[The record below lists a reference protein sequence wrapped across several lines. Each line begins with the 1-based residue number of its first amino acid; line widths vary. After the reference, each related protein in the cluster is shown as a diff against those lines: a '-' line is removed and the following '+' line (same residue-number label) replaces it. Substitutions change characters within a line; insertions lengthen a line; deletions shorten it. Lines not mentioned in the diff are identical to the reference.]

1 VWPGREGDSEWLG
14 LAWRYVAIAGTGIGL
29 VVSPTAGM
37 APGLAPGALAVA
49 LAFGLLLVLARPG
62 PAHAARGRPGRA
74 AGGGVP
80 LAWLAVVAACCAL
93 GGLAVGTLRL
103 DAIDDGA
110 YRGKPGRAVE
120 LHGFVTAV
128 PRRSDG
134 EVRVR
139 VETAD
144 GRLLVV
150 APEPVPELPVG
161 REVAVG
167 GTLRRPSDWERDYLE
182 RLGIATVVAAGGLE
196 LTGHRR
202 GGLASLGDRIRDRA
216 ETALERGTPPAEA
229 ALLRGFVL
237 GQDDRI
243 DPRTV
248 DDFQRSGLAHLLAVS
263 GQNVLLL
270 ALLATPILALL
281 GVALRARLICVLVL
295 IAVYVPVAGAG
306 PSIQRA
312 GIMGAAAVIAAL
324 ASRPASRWHAMAL
337 AAVVTLVID
346 PRASADVGWQLSFA
360 AVAGIAAWTPGLR
373 LAFRRSGTAEGPARP
388 AGPAGP
394 GAAMADAAAVTVAAT
409 VATAP
414 LMAYHFEAVSVAA
427 LPANLLALPAVAP
440 VMWLGMLSAAAG
452 QLPFIPVEPLTGLAG
467 LLAAYIAQVARWL
480 ATPGWAQADVG
491 LDDPSALG
499 FAYALLGAGLG
510 VVIAA
515 ARRRTGLRG
524 PGGRRGQNGRRR
536 RARMLVAVAGLAA
549 IAAVALAI
557 RPSADD
563 AGAGHGLRVTV
574 LDVGQGDSILLAAP
588 GGEEMLI
595 DGGPPGEELPER
607 LRALGVDRL
616 EAAILTHDQLDH
628 VAGVEEVLGEVP
640 VERFVF
646 ARAGRRLLGDARAAG
661 AMPIRARTGAEI
673 SSGDLRLQVLWP
685 PRPLLHGP
693 PEEDPNRLS
702 LVLLV
707 RWHGFRMLL
716 TGDAEAESVPLDPGG
731 IDVLKVA
738 HHGSEDAGLDG
749 LLDRTQPRLA
759 VVSVG
764 EDNGYGH
771 PAAGTLATLSEH
783 GIPVL
788 RTDLDGEITIAV
800 AEKAWTATAAD

>member
-1 VWPGREGDSEWLG
+1 MDRARLG
-14 LAWRYVAIAGTGIGL
+14 LAWRYVAVAG
-29 VVSPTAGM
+29 A
-37 APGLAPGALAVA
+37 AAGLALSPAVRLAPDHARGALAMA
-49 LAFGLLLVLARPG
+49 LALGLVLTLVRPWRDE
-62 PAHAARGRPGRA
+62 AARSPHSREAGRA
-74 AGGGVP
+74 AT
-80 LAWLAVVAACCAL
+80 LAWFGALALCIAVAGIAA
-93 GGLAVGTLRL
+93 GTLRL
-103 DAIDDGA
+103 DAIDGGA
-110 YRGKPGRAVE
+110 YHGERGRAVE
-120 LHGFVTAV
+120 LRGFVTAV

-161 REVAVG
+161 REVAVS
-167 GTLRRPSDWERDYLE
+167 GTLRPPGDWERAYLE
-182 RLGIATVVAAGGLE
+182 RLGIATVVVARGIE
-196 LTGHRR
+196 LTGRRR
-202 GGLASLGDRIRDRA
+202 GGLAALGDRVRDRA
-216 ETALERGTPPAEA
+216 EAALERGTPPAEA

-281 GVALRARLICVLVL
+281 GVSLRARLICVLVL
-295 IAVYVPVAGAG
+295 IAIYVPVAGAG

-324 ASRPASRWHAMAL
+324 ASRPTSRWHAMLL
-337 AAVVTLVID
+337 AAAVTLAID

-360 AVAGIAAWTPGLR
+360 AVAGIVVWAPGLR
-373 LAFRRSGTAEGPARP
+373 LAFGRSAAADGPVRSARP
-388 AGPAGP
+388 AAGP
-394 GAAMADAAAVTVAAT
+394 RAAVADAVAVTVAAT

-414 LMAYHFEAVSVAA
+414 LMAHHFEAVSLAA

-452 QLPFIPVEPLTGLAG
+452 QLPFVPVEPFTGLAG

-480 ATPGWAQADVG
+480 ATPGWAQVELR
-491 LDDPSALG
+491 LDDPLALG
-499 FAYALLGAGLG
+499 LAYALLAAALGA
-510 VVIAA
+510 VIANG
-515 ARRRTGLRG
+515 RRRTGMRW
-524 PGGRRGQNGRRR
+524 PGTR
-536 RARMLVAVAGLAA
+536 RAQSGRGRSARARILGGGLAV
-549 IAAVALAI
+549 IAAGALAI
-557 RPSADD
+557 GSSLAGEAD
-563 AGAGHGLRVTV
+563 GAQGLRITV
-574 LDVGQGDSILLAAP
+574 LDVGQGDAILLEPP
-588 GGEEMLI
+588 GGDAVLV

-607 LRALGVDRL
+607 LRALGVERL
-616 EAAILTHDQLDH
+616 GAAILTHDQLDH

-646 ARAGRRLLGDARAAG
+646 ANAGRRLLADAREAG
-661 AMPIRARTGAEI
+661 ARPTRAAASAEVR
-673 SSGDLRLQVLWP
+673 SGDLRLQTLWP
-685 PRPLLHGP
+685 PRPLLHSGV
-693 PEEDPNRLS
+693 EEDPNRLS
-702 LVLLV
+702 LVLLA

-716 TGDAEAESVPLDPGG
+716 TGDAEAEAAPLDPGAV
-731 IDVLKVA
+731 DVLKVA
-738 HHGSEDAGLDG
+738 HHGSDDAGLDG
-749 LLDRTQPRLA
+749 LLARTLPRLA

-764 EDNGYGH
+764 DDNPYGH
-771 PAAGTLATLSEH
+771 PADETLATLSEH
-783 GIPVL
+783 RIPVL

-800 AEKAWTATAAD
+800 DEEGWTATATD